1 MKFNT
6 VLFDLD
12 GTLTDSFPGIADC
25 VEYALSRFGIKVE
38 NRASLSVFVGPP
50 LLYSFKKFYGF
61 SESDARRAVEYYREL
76 FRESGIYNNTLY
88 DGVVELLS
96 SLKESGVKLLVATS
110 KPEVFARKILASHE
124 IDGLFG
130 FIGGATLTDERT
142 SKEQVIDYV
151 IKSCGTDKSSALMV
165 GDREHDIT
173 GAHLCG
179 IKAAGVLYGYGSRG
193 ELEFAGADFIAETP
207 EDIKNIIL

>member
-61 SESDARRAVEYYREL
+61 SESDARRAVEYYRQL

-110 KPEVFARKILASHE
+110 KPEVFARRILARHE

-142 SKEQVIDYV
+142 SKE
-151 IKSCGTDKSSALMV
+151 
-165 GDREHDIT
+165 
-173 GAHLCG
+173 
-179 IKAAGVLYGYGSRG
+179 
-193 ELEFAGADFIAETP
+193 
-207 EDIKNIIL
+207 